1 MLKKQV
7 FTVEYYWHLGL
18 QHYNERL
25 MNDCSR
31 ADLKMKMKW
40 KVKAL
45 YHHSKVLELFSKLQA
60 IAD

>member
-18 QHYNERL
+18 QHYNEWL

-31 ADLKMKMKW
+31 ADLKIKW
-40 KVKAL
+40 KIKAL
-45 YHHSKVLELFSKLQA
+45 YHHSKVLELFSKLQV